1 MLSISSKKLFFLSI
15 NCNFFPPFPQFPDSK
30 DQMKLE

>member
-1 MLSISSKKLFFLSI
+1 MLFISSKKLVSFSI
-15 NCNFFPPFPQFPDSK
+15 NCNFFSSFPQFPDSK